1 MDSQEVVWKAAVAM
15 FEGDE
20 EAAEKWLK
28 QPLPALDGK
37 SPAVATSS
45 DVIDLIGRL
54 EHGVFS

>member
-37 SPAVATSS
+37 SPDEAPSS